1 MSVRAILKKIET
13 TEVKPVNKVASAF
26 SGGLDSC
33 LGIALLR
40 KKYRAKKIVAITI
53 DVGQGEQE
61 VKQCVKH
68 ARELG
73 ITPIRIN
80 AKQEFAKEWVAMAI
94 KANSDYEG
102 YPVSTS
108 MTRQIVA
115 RKVAERAAK
124 LGCEAIIEGSSGK
137 GNDQYRISNVFTLF
151 APGLDVLVPVRDFD
165 LTRLEEEQ
173 LCKAWKIPVA
183 ETLTG
188 GDDKT
193 MWCRSIASG
202 AIDLNQPLPDK
213 IWMWLVPPEK
223 ARNKPE
229 FVRIEFKKGVP
240 VKLNGKQMPLD
251 ALIDKLNIIAGRN
264 GIGRIDMFED
274 GIMDLKSREIYEAP
288 AAHVILKLHKD
299 LEQYCLMKDTLMFKK
314 TVDAQW
320 AYMMYHGQ
328 AYKPLRYNLEAFID
342 RSQKFVN
349 GTYKVKLY
357 KGNIEI
363 VERYSKTGL
372 FFPEIR
378 SIKATGFDQ
387 RRCADAAF
395 VAGLP
400 YQGLAMR
407 GGIE

>member
-1 MSVRAILKKIET
+1 MSVKAILKKIED

-40 KKYRAKKIVAITI
+40 KKYKAKKIVAITI

-80 AKQEFAKEWVAMAI
+80 AKREFANEWVAMAI

-137 GNDQYRISNVFTLF
+137 GNDQYRMNNVFTLF
-151 APGLDVLVPVRDFD
+151 APGVDVLVPVRDFD

-173 LCKAWKIPVA
+173 LCKAWKILVA

-223 ARNKPE
+223 AKDEPT
-229 FVRIEFKKGVP
+229 FVDIEF
-240 VKLNGKQMPLD
+240 
-251 ALIDKLNIIAGRN
+251 R
-264 GIGRIDMFED
+264 
-274 GIMDLKSREIYEAP
+274 
-288 AAHVILKLHKD
+288 
-299 LEQYCLMKDTLMFKK
+299 
-314 TVDAQW
+314 
-320 AYMMYHGQ
+320 
-328 AYKPLRYNLEAFID
+328 
-342 RSQKFVN
+342 
-349 GTYKVKLY
+349 
-357 KGNIEI
+357 
-363 VERYSKTGL
+363 
-372 FFPEIR
+372 
-378 SIKATGFDQ
+378 
-387 RRCADAAF
+387 
-395 VAGLP
+395 AGLP
-400 YQGLAMR
+400 VALDGKRMALDRLIAKLNVLAGAAGVGR
-407 GGIE
+407 TDWATL